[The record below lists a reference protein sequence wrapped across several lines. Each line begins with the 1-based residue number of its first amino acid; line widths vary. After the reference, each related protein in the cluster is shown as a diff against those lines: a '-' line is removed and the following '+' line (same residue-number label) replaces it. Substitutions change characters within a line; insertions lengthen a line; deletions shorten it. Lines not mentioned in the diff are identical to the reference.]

1 MKKIIAGILAAV
13 TVLSASS
20 MAFAATPANSSTV
33 ANNVAIRQEV
43 LSSRAT
49 IRGNEVTANQLRKDI
64 VATMAKVRQKLTAMK
79 KDPANVTQDQ
89 INALKTAIANI
100 KSERATMVSTHKD
113 VLKNLYPT
121 LKAAIK
127 ARDYNTIVTQFNAI
141 IAEQQ
146 SRISDLQNLLDSVNS
161 VLNI

>member
-100 KSERATMVSTHKD
+100 KSERTTMVSTHKD

-121 LKAAIK
+121 LEAAIK